1 LVVKLTLRE
10 PPRGFSEQR
19 TAAPHE
25 PVAFKKIVTE
35 LWSRRSFRHLS
46 FAAGL
51 HSFAAYGVNNFYSP
65 FFMRTHGMTIPESS
79 TWLACVV
86 AIGGLTGTYLAGR
99 LCDRNYNRTADP
111 RWYLWIPAGSLFF
124 N

>member
-25 PVAFKKIVTE
+25 PVAFKKLVTE

-46 FAAGL
+46 LAAGL
-51 HSFAAYGVNNFYSP
+51 PSFAAYGVKNFYSP
-65 FFMRTHGMTIPESS
+65 LFKRTHSMTFADL
-79 TWLACVV
+79 TAWLAFVFAV
-86 AIGGLTGTYLAGR
+86 GGLTGTYLAGR
-99 LCDRNYNRTADP
+99 LCDRCYNRTDDP
-111 RWYLWIPAGSLFF
+111 RWYL
-124 N
+124 